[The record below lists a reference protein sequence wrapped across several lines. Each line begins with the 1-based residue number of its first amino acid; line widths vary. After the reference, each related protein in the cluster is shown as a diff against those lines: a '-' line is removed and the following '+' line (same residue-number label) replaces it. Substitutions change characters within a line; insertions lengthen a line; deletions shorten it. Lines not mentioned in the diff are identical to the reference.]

1 MINGI
6 FGKKI
11 GMTHIFAEDGTQI
24 PVTVVKTD
32 ACYVVQRKVTERDG
46 YEAVQIGT
54 AVKKEQRVNA
64 AMKGHF
70 KKASTP
76 CLYHL
81 AELKCS
87 SEDDLSPGTEV
98 NCSDVFTVGEI
109 VDVSGTSKGKGF
121 QGSMKRCGFGG
132 GKATHGSM
140 HGRGPGSIGQSADS
154 SRVFQGMKMAGQMG
168 NKTITVQNLQVV
180 DIKADEKIVLIKGA
194 VPGATNGYILIKK
207 AVKTRG

>member
-24 PVTVVKTD
+24 PVTVIKTD
-32 ACYVVQRKVTERDG
+32 INYVVQRKVKERDG
-46 YEAVQIGT
+46 YEAVQIGS
-54 AVKKEQRVNA
+54 VEKKEQRVSA

-76 CLYHL
+76 CLYNI
-81 AELKCS
+81 AEFSCAS
-87 SEDDLSPGTEV
+87 DDELTPGTEI
-98 NCSDVFTVGEI
+98 NCSDVFKVGDV

-121 QGSMKRCGFGG
+121 QGSMKRWGFGG

-140 HGRGPGSIGQSADS
+140 HGRGPGSIGQSADC
-154 SRVFQGMKMAGQMG
+154 SRVFKGMKMAGQMG
-168 NKTITVQNLQVV
+168 NKTITVQNLTVV
-180 DIKADEKIVLIKGA
+180 DIKADEKILLVKGA
-194 VPGATNGYILIKK
+194 IPGATNSFILIKK